1 MSGHLWEHYIFVSS
15 SSPVPAAAAASR
27 AHFLKRAPARVLR
40 TVRRE
45 LTSWQQTHELR
56 PILDR
61 IRPYSMVPEFSLVHL
76 AGVVQKVIAE
86 QLEGNIV
93 ETGTWRGGAS
103 FLMAELLKKAGDTRT
118 VFLCDSFEGHRPPET
133 IDGQAAL
140 EYAANTDVPEYLNNC
155 RADLDDVLRTRKLLG
170 LESRTECIKGWFD
183 ETLAVNKARF
193 GDIAILRIDCD
204 WYASVKTVLEE
215 LYDQVVDGGY
225 VIFDDY
231 FSYDGCAIAAHE
243 FLGQR
248 KLSHRLHTEG
258 GVAYFRKV

>member
-1 MSGHLWEHYIFVSS
+1 V
-15 SSPVPAAAAASR
+15 ASKS
-27 AHFLKRAPARVLR
+27 HFLKRAPARVLR

-45 LTSWQQTHELR
+45 LTTWQSHQELR

-61 IRPYSMVPEFSLVHL
+61 VRPYSMVPEFSLIHL
-76 AGVVQKVIAE
+76 AGVVQNVLAEKV
-86 QLEGNIV
+86 EGDIV

-103 FLMAELLKKAGDTRT
+103 FLMAEVLRKGGDSERK
-118 VFLCDSFEGHRPPET
+118 VWLCDSFEGHRPPET

-140 EYAANTDVPEYLNNC
+140 DFAANTDDPEYLNNC

-183 ETLAVNKARF
+183 ETLPANKQRF
-193 GDIAILRIDCD
+193 GRIAILRIDCD

-225 VIFDDY
+225 IILDDY

-243 FLGQR
+243 FLGSR
-248 KLSHRLHTEG
+248 KLSHRLHTES
-258 GVAYFRKV
+258 GVAYFRKI